1 MRSRRT
7 EGMATRACR
16 RATRKEP
23 AKGAKR
29 AKAPTGRKRPAPT
42 REAVLNLLKRRR
54 RTYTSGEQIG
64 RELGI
69 SRAAVWK
76 HIAALRKEGH
86 IIESHRRR
94 GYRLVRVA
102 RR

>member
-1 MRSRRT
+1 MGRGPQRRR
-7 EGMATRACR
+7 G
-16 RATRKEP
+16 
-23 AKGAKR
+23 AKGKPAARR
-29 AKAPTGRKRPAPT
+29 AKAEARRRRPAPT

-64 RELGI
+64 KELGI

-86 IIESHRRR
+86 LIESHRRR
-94 GYRLVRVA
+94 GYRLLKVA
-102 RR
+102 GK